1 MPKPKPS
8 TQADPSLSLVKLCA
22 RALDS
27 KKAECLQV
35 LDVSAQSSITNYLVL
50 ANAGSEPHLRAL
62 RVELEK
68 ALDAAQARLVGID
81 SSQGSGWTVVD
92 AFDVMVHLFTE
103 ENREKYRLD
112 QLWKDATEVSVAKLL
127 AAPVKRTKKAKSAAK
142 TN

>member
-1 MPKPKPS
+1 MSKPKKP
-8 TQADPSLSLVKLCA
+8 TRAVPSLALVRLCV
-22 RALDS
+22 RALDG

-35 LDVSAQSSITNYLVL
+35 LDVSEQSSITNYLVL

-81 SSQGSGWTVVD
+81 SFQGSGWTVVD

-112 QLWKDATEVSVAKLL
+112 QLWKDAPDVSVAKLL
-127 AAPVKRTKKAKSAAK
+127 ATPVKRAKKAQKSAK
-142 TN
+142 TD